1 MQAEDERIWMRRIDQ
16 LAALEIDG
24 GKIKGQRAGGLA
36 QPARA
41 VVVLF
46 GVVVPLE
53 GKRVGTDGDKLR
65 GRRKEGGKIKGDVLR
80 GDIVKDET
88 GVHDGAMAQEIARM
102 QIVGTVGVALRHL
115 PVAPSLTAH
124 IGNPIACAGRDA
136 NHIGKLNLFIKK
148 GIQHAAGKKSA
159 KCAALVC
166 IFQRFPENSRG
177 PCLLL

>member
-1 MQAEDERIWMRRIDQ
+1 MGQGDGVGQPAVDQ

-24 GKIKGQRAGGLA
+24 GEIKGQRAGGLA

-124 IGNPIACAGRDA
+124 IGNPIACRKRRQSHRETQLVHQEGHPARRR
-136 NHIGKLNLFIKK
+136 KK
-148 GIQHAAGKKSA
+148 VREMRRPPKPN
-159 KCAALVC
+159 
-166 IFQRFPENSRG
+166 RP
-177 PCLLL
+177 